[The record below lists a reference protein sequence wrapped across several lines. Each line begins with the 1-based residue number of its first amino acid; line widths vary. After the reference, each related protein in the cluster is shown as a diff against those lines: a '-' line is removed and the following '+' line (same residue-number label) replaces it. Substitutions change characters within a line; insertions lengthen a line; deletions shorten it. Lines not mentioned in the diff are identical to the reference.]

1 MRAETEQLLRKARE
15 AGRREGLL
23 ERDIKALYIEA
34 RDAGINPDRLDHARA
49 LGKGDSRRDIRRGE
63 VTDRGATSE
72 ARPSCGCTEDRLCP
86 THERQAR
93 RIEKGSALPKA
104 DARRE
109 EVRNGD

>member
-49 LGKGDSRRDIRRGE
+49 LGKGDARREVRRIRRGE
-63 VTDRGATSE
+63 VTD
-72 ARPSCGCTEDRLCP
+72 CGCRGGPHGGYTDPACRG
-86 THERQAR
+86 H
-93 RIEKGSALPKA
+93 
-104 DARRE
+104 
-109 EVRNGD
+109 